1 MAGRICKNILLS
13 MLKFYKRFLSPLL
26 PPLCRY
32 EPTCSIYMQQAIER
46 KGILKG
52 LMLGT
57 WRLIR
62 CNPFSKG
69 GWDPVDPTDKPKYLT
84 QEK

>member
-1 MAGRICKNILLS
+1 MILKMVKSLLLAI
-13 MLKFYKRFLSPLL
+13 LKGYQRFISPLL

-46 KGILKG
+46 KGIIKGLLKG
-52 LMLGT
+52 I

-62 CNPFSKG
+62 CNPFSTG
-69 GWDPVDPTDKPKYLT
+69 GWDPVDQTDKPTYLK
-84 QEK
+84 QE